1 MWVVQNGYL
10 DDVAVERVREC
21 QAKLADFLTAR
32 KAELLARIGREKK
45 LDEALTAELK
55 AAAEQFK
62 QGWK

>member
-1 MWVVQNGYL
+1 M
-10 DDVAVERVREC
+10 DDVPVERVREC
-21 QAKLADFLTAR
+21 QAKLTDFLTAR
-32 KAELLARIGREKK
+32 KAELLARIGREKR